1 MSTPWAGGST
11 ALPPAVHRERSSFTG
26 MSTAQAGRLDAKA
39 KLSQNRSAA
48 DIYGVIAGLEAAG
61 DRTTA
66 DAVRVNRA

>member
-1 MSTPWAGGST
+1 
-11 ALPPAVHRERSSFTG
+11 